1 MGLNKKIEH
10 ILFNR
15 AREGEEDSFE
25 ILFNHYYSK
34 LCTYATIF
42 VKYPDVAEEIVQET
56 FIRVWEKRSDIIIE
70 STFKAYIYRSVHN
83 NCINY
88 LKSNKYIRD
97 KQEAARIEISRQF
110 EVNIKNLDTG
120 IIDQLISEE
129 FNLRFA
135 RAIESLPEQ
144 CRKVFLLCRNEQ
156 LTYTETAERL
166 NISTNT
172 VKSHMKTALMKLKE
186 FMDKDLKK

>member
-1 MGLNKKIEH
+1 MGLNKKIEL

-15 AREGEEDSFE
+15 SREGEEDSFE

-34 LCTYATIF
+34 LCTYAIIF
-42 VKYPDVAEEIVQET
+42 VKYQDVAEEIVQET
-56 FIRVWEKRSDIIIE
+56 FIRIWEKRSDIIIE
-70 STFKAYIYRSVHN
+70 TTFKAYIYRSVHN
-83 NCINY
+83 YCINY
-88 LKSNKYIRD
+88 LKSIKHIRD

-120 IIDQLISEE
+120 VIDQLVYEE
-129 FNLRFA
+129 FNIQFA
-135 RAIESLPEQ
+135 RALESLPNQ
-144 CRKVFLLCRNEQ
+144 CREVFLLCRNEQ

-166 NISTNT
+166 NISINT

-186 FMDKDLKK
+186 FMDKDLRK